1 MSASREQ
8 SVSQC
13 SSRASTPTRP
23 TNQPTHPNQPTTTP
37 PPRKKKKH
45 TNLPNPSANYKHTDA
60 MLQPTQPDATHTTSN
75 LDNPYAHAKNKKIK
89 QLNLIG
95 ALPPKSI
102 QVIPNQ
108 RSPNHPEPTALQ
120 TTQNPPLSKTQ
131 NPPLS
136 KTQNPPLS
144 KTQNPKH
151 TPRTLS

>member
-1 MSASREQ
+1 M
-8 SVSQC
+8 SQC

-60 MLQPTQPDATHTTSN
+60 MLQPTQPDDTTCN

-108 RSPNHPEPTALQ
+108 NPKPTALQ
-120 TTQNPPLSKTQ
+120 NPKPTAL
-131 NPPLS
+131 
-136 KTQNPPLS
+136 
-144 KTQNPKH
+144 QNPKPTALQNPKPKTH
-151 TPRTLS
+151 PTNFKLTNIF